1 MLRIYRRHERSWCSK
16 TSKADPHC
24 APKVTV
30 VDGKKVKVPS
40 RGTCPVYLTG
50 TLQDGTFVKPESLN
64 TRNWQ
69 LASQKAM
76 EMEAGVVKTKAL
88 STPLKEA
95 ADLFVLSKGK
105 KSADRQRKL
114 RRITD
119 QLITF
124 ADREG
129 KTTVQGIDLPL
140 LIRFVASWADANSTQ
155 ITSRENLRSFFRF
168 CVKKAKCIT
177 DNPAEGLEPMAA
189 TTPQTEVFTHDE
201 LKAIMHALDKLSEE
215 YGRAGRAIALQTKA
229 FVLVMR

>member
-16 TSKADPHC
+16 TSKAELSC
-24 APKVTV
+24 APKGTV

-76 EMEAGVVKTKAL
+76 EMAAGVVKTKAL

-119 QLITF
+119 
-124 ADREG
+124 
-129 KTTVQGIDLPL
+129 
-140 LIRFVASWADANSTQ
+140 N
-155 ITSRENLRSFFRF
+155 
-168 CVKKAKCIT
+168 
-177 DNPAEGLEPMAA
+177 
-189 TTPQTEVFTHDE
+189 
-201 LKAIMHALDKLSEE
+201 
-215 YGRAGRAIALQTKA
+215 
-229 FVLVMR
+229 